1 MIKEVKLPDSIV
13 QSIKEEMEAPAK
25 LKPMTDDKR
34 QMNIAL
40 SSYAEKWWTL
50 KTILNNTYVN
60 ATLEG
65 KSVKAISEVLDLME
79 ELEVITN
86 ANRNS

>member
-50 KTILNNTYVN
+50 KTILHNTYVN

-79 ELEVITN
+79 ELEGITN

>member
-40 SSYAEKWWTL
+40 SSYAEKW
-50 KTILNNTYVN
+50 
-60 ATLEG
+60 
-65 KSVKAISEVLDLME
+65 
-79 ELEVITN
+79 
-86 ANRNS
+86 

>member
-13 QSIKEEMEAPAK
+13 QPIKEQMEASAK
-25 LKPMTDDKR
+25 LKPLTDDKR

-50 KTILNNTYVN
+50 KTILNNPYVN

-79 ELEVITN
+79 ELEGITN

>member
-1 MIKEVKLPDSIV
+1 
-13 QSIKEEMEAPAK
+13 
-25 LKPMTDDKR
+25 
-34 QMNIAL
+34 MNIAL

-79 ELEVITN
+79 ELEGITN
-86 ANRNS
+86 ANQNS